1 MRTLVTISLVT
12 VAISLVAC
20 KRGIP
25 EECTQ
30 YLAQYDC
37 FLGKMN
43 TPGKEVTIE
52 TMRTAWTEGSK
63 TGAGRSAVLQACQQS
78 QAQMASKFAESG
90 CGGAQ

>member
-1 MRTLVTISLVT
+1 MRTVITISLVAA
-12 VAISLVAC
+12 AISLVAC
-20 KRGIP
+20 KRGLP

-43 TPGKEVTIE
+43 TPGKEITVE
-52 TMRTAWTEGSK
+52 TMRTTWTESSK

-78 QAQMASKFAESG
+78 QAQMAAKFAESG
-90 CGGAQ
+90 CNAAQ